1 MCLIVKTAGF
11 DLVSNTGSTVRSG
24 KCCLISSLNF
34 PYFKMVMM
42 IVPTSWNC
50 EDNKLTQKHLAQ
62 CCVQFVLFLLP
73 NPQEIKIFGE
83 IKYEEIRSKSTP
95 RLLCSGRTTEVYT
108 I

>member
-1 MCLIVKTAGF
+1 MCLIVKTAVF
-11 DLVSNTGSTVRSG
+11 NLFSNPGSTVRSG
-24 KCCLISSLNF
+24 KCSLISSLNF

-42 IVPTSWNC
+42 IVPSSWYC

-62 CCVQFVLFLLP
+62 CCVQFVLFLFP
-73 NPQEIKIFGE
+73 NPQETKISGE
-83 IKYEEIRSKSTP
+83 RKYEETRSKSTP